1 MQSGSWF
8 QVSINGRFNPK
19 SLKLKYVACGYSSS
33 MKYSKIFSIN
43 FFIQLSIILFISI
56 FWSATYGTSDD
67 WMLDGWLNS
76 TYTGEFEK
84 ESVFVSAIFSNSI
97 SYLYSLQLSIAWY
110 SIILMSLTFV
120 ALTHW
125 LTISIL
131 ESIIKKRYIPIIIN
145 SSATIIFLLWSYIG
159 ITFTSTAI
167 TCAVVGLYSLVK
179 AQIEINDTKINYFMG
194 CILLLA
200 AYIIRPESLI
210 GAIALFAPLI
220 ILIVKRNRK
229 INIQKLKNLIF
240 IFLLFLVT
248 VIMNRFV
255 ENNQSMEMKQYRT
268 WVYKVQLFS
277 DRPRLVE
284 LEKVLDK
291 AKWTEN
297 DYHMF
302 SDMIYFDNLV
312 FDEKWLE
319 NGILA
324 TSDYYQTPNLS
335 LEDFKLILSKYIYN
349 ISYLLPTL
357 IGAIAYSL
365 FLYRRKWGRGQ
376 VFLAISTVAAFVGTH
391 IFLGI
396 FMHNVPRVS
405 IPLLLGL
412 LITLSA
418 NWQELATKR
427 EQKRIQYA
435 FLFLYFMCL
444 IFTINNMNENRNIIN
459 QQIDN
464 SIATS
469 KSIEKYYSEKVV
481 LILGRQEFN
490 QMRNPYLYLKNDP
503 NPNVM
508 MIGNWDTF
516 SPQWDK
522 RLFNLNLDSENLSKD
537 LLTNSNIL
545 WASQDF
551 PEATIHILNFFSENG
566 YGQYQFNKISTLP
579 NKATLRLL
587 SK

>member
-1 MQSGSWF
+1 
-8 QVSINGRFNPK
+8 
-19 SLKLKYVACGYSSS
+19 
-33 MKYSKIFSIN
+33 MKYSKIFSII

-56 FWSATYGTSDD
+56 FWTATYGTSDD

-84 ESVFVSAIFSNSI
+84 ESVFVSAIFSNLV

-110 SIILMSLTFV
+110 SIILMSITFV

-131 ESIIKKRYIPIIIN
+131 ENILKKRYIPIIIN
-145 SSATIIFLLWSYIG
+145 SSATVIFLLWTYIG

-167 TCAVVGLYSLVK
+167 ICAFVGLYSLVK
-179 AQIEINDTKINYFMG
+179 AQIEINVTKINNFMG
-194 CILLLA
+194 GTLLLA

-210 GAIALFAPLI
+210 SAFALFAPLI
-220 ILIVKRNRK
+220 ILIIKRNRK
-229 INIQKLKNLIF
+229 INIQKLKNFTF
-240 IFLLFLVT
+240 IFLLFLAT
-248 VIMNRFV
+248 VIVNKYV
-255 ENNQSMEMKQYRT
+255 EDNQSMEMKQYRT

-284 LEKVLDK
+284 LENVLNQ
-291 AKWTEN
+291 AKWSQN

-319 NGILA
+319 SGILA
-324 TSDYYQTPNLS
+324 TKDYYQTPNLS
-335 LEDFKLILSKYIYN
+335 LENFKLILSKYIYN
-349 ISYLLPTL
+349 IAYLLPTL

-365 FLYRRKWGRGQ
+365 FLYRRKWGKDQ
-376 VFLAISTVAAFVGTH
+376 VFLVISTVSVFVGIH
-391 IFLGI
+391 VFLGI
-396 FMHNVPRVS
+396 YMHNVPRVS
-405 IPLLLGL
+405 IPIILGL
-412 LITLSA
+412 LITLSV
-418 NWQELATKR
+418 NWRELATKR
-427 EQKRIQYA
+427 EQKRIQYT
-435 FLFLYFMCL
+435 FLFLYFMSL
-444 IFTINNMNENRNIIN
+444 LFTIINMNENRNIIN

-490 QMRNPYLYLKNDP
+490 QMRNPYIYLKNDP

-516 SPQWDK
+516 APQWDK

-551 PEATIHILNFFSENG
+551 PEATVHILNFFSENK
-566 YGQYQFNKISTLP
+566 YGKYQFNKIATLP

>member
-1 MQSGSWF
+1 
-8 QVSINGRFNPK
+8 
-19 SLKLKYVACGYSSS
+19 
-33 MKYSKIFSIN
+33 MKYSKIFSII

-56 FWSATYGTSDD
+56 FWTATYGTSDD

-84 ESVFVSAIFSNSI
+84 ESVFVSAIFSNLV

-110 SIILMSLTFV
+110 SIILMSITFV

-131 ESIIKKRYIPIIIN
+131 ENILKKRYIPIIIN
-145 SSATIIFLLWSYIG
+145 SSATVIFLLWTYIG

-167 TCAVVGLYSLVK
+167 ICAFVGLYSLVK
-179 AQIEINDTKINYFMG
+179 AQIEINVTKINNFMG
-194 CILLLA
+194 GTLLLA

-210 GAIALFAPLI
+210 SAFALFAPLI
-220 ILIVKRNRK
+220 ILIIKRNRK
-229 INIQKLKNLIF
+229 INIQKLKNFTF
-240 IFLLFLVT
+240 IFLLFLAT
-248 VIMNRFV
+248 VIVNKYV
-255 ENNQSMEMKQYRT
+255 EDNQSMEMKQYRT

-284 LEKVLDK
+284 LENVLNQ
-291 AKWTEN
+291 AKWSQN

-319 NGILA
+319 SGILA
-324 TSDYYQTPNLS
+324 TKDYYQTPNLS
-335 LEDFKLILSKYIYN
+335 LENFKLILSKYIYN
-349 ISYLLPTL
+349 IAYLLPTL

-365 FLYRRKWGRGQ
+365 FLYRRKWGKDQ
-376 VFLAISTVAAFVGTH
+376 VFLVISTVSVFVGIH
-391 IFLGI
+391 VFLGI
-396 FMHNVPRVS
+396 YMHNVPRVS
-405 IPLLLGL
+405 IPIILGL
-412 LITLSA
+412 LITISV
-418 NWQELATKR
+418 NWRELATKR
-427 EQKRIQYA
+427 EQKRIQYT
-435 FLFLYFMCL
+435 FLFLYFMSL
-444 IFTINNMNENRNIIN
+444 LFTIINMNENRNIIN

-490 QMRNPYLYLKNDP
+490 QMRNPYIYLKNDP

-516 SPQWDK
+516 APQWDK

-551 PEATIHILNFFSENG
+551 PEATVHILNFFSENR
-566 YGQYQFNKISTLP
+566 YGKYQFNKIATLP

>member
-1 MQSGSWF
+1 M
-8 QVSINGRFNPK
+8 
-19 SLKLKYVACGYSSS
+19 
-33 MKYSKIFSIN
+33 
-43 FFIQLSIILFISI
+43 FISI
-56 FWSATYGTSDD
+56 FWTATYGTSDD

-84 ESVFVSAIFSNSI
+84 ESVFVSAIFSNLV

-110 SIILMSLTFV
+110 SIILMSITFV

-131 ESIIKKRYIPIIIN
+131 ENILKKRYIPIIIN
-145 SSATIIFLLWSYIG
+145 SSATVIFLLWTYIG

-167 TCAVVGLYSLVK
+167 ICAFVGLYSLVK
-179 AQIEINDTKINYFMG
+179 AQIEINVTKINNFMG
-194 CILLLA
+194 GTLLLA

-210 GAIALFAPLI
+210 SAFALFAPLI
-220 ILIVKRNRK
+220 ILIIKRNRK
-229 INIQKLKNLIF
+229 INIHKLKNFTF
-240 IFLLFLVT
+240 IFLLLLAT
-248 VIMNRFV
+248 VIVNKYV
-255 ENNQSMEMKQYRT
+255 EDNQSMEMKQYRT

-284 LEKVLDK
+284 LENVLNQ
-291 AKWTEN
+291 AKWSQN

-319 NGILA
+319 SGILA
-324 TSDYYQTPNLS
+324 TKDYYQTPNLS
-335 LEDFKLILSKYIYN
+335 LENFKLILSKYIYN
-349 ISYLLPTL
+349 IAYLLPTL

-365 FLYRRKWGRGQ
+365 FLYRRKWGKDQ
-376 VFLAISTVAAFVGTH
+376 VFLVISTVSVFVGIH
-391 IFLGI
+391 VFLGI
-396 FMHNVPRVS
+396 YMHNVPRVS
-405 IPLLLGL
+405 IPIILGL
-412 LITLSA
+412 LITLSV
-418 NWQELATKR
+418 NWRELATKR
-427 EQKRIQYA
+427 EQKRIQYT
-435 FLFLYFMCL
+435 FLFLYFMSL
-444 IFTINNMNENRNIIN
+444 LFTIINMNENRNIIN

-490 QMRNPYLYLKNDP
+490 QMRNPYIYLKNDP

-516 SPQWDK
+516 APQWDK

-551 PEATIHILNFFSENG
+551 PEATVHILNFFSENK
-566 YGQYQFNKISTLP
+566 YGKYQFNKIATLP

>member
-1 MQSGSWF
+1 
-8 QVSINGRFNPK
+8 
-19 SLKLKYVACGYSSS
+19 
-33 MKYSKIFSIN
+33 MKYSKIFSII

-56 FWSATYGTSDD
+56 FWTATYGTSDD

-84 ESVFVSAIFSNSI
+84 ESVFVSAIFSNLV

-110 SIILMSLTFV
+110 SIILMSITFV

-131 ESIIKKRYIPIIIN
+131 ENILKKRYIPIIIN
-145 SSATIIFLLWSYIG
+145 SSATVIFLLWTYIG

-167 TCAVVGLYSLVK
+167 ICAFVGLYSLVK
-179 AQIEINDTKINYFMG
+179 AQIEINVTKINNFMG
-194 CILLLA
+194 GTLLLA

-210 GAIALFAPLI
+210 SAIALFAPLI
-220 ILIVKRNRK
+220 ILIMKRNKK
-229 INIQKLKNLIF
+229 INIQKLKNFTF
-240 IFLLFLVT
+240 IFLLFLAT
-248 VIMNRFV
+248 VIVNKYV
-255 ENNQSMEMKQYRT
+255 EDNQSMEMKQYRT

-284 LEKVLDK
+284 LENVLNQ
-291 AKWTEN
+291 AKWSQN

-319 NGILA
+319 SGILA
-324 TSDYYQTPNLS
+324 TKDYYQTPNLS
-335 LEDFKLILSKYIYN
+335 LENFKLILSKYIYN
-349 ISYLLPTL
+349 IAYLLPTL

-365 FLYRRKWGRGQ
+365 FLYRRKWGKDQ
-376 VFLAISTVAAFVGTH
+376 VFLVISTVSVFVGIH
-391 IFLGI
+391 VFLGI
-396 FMHNVPRVS
+396 YMHNVPRVS
-405 IPLLLGL
+405 IPIILGL
-412 LITLSA
+412 LITLSV
-418 NWQELATKR
+418 NWRELATKR
-427 EQKRIQYA
+427 EQKRIQFA
-435 FLFLYFMCL
+435 FLFLYFMCFL
-444 IFTINNMNENRNIIN
+444 FTIINMNENRIIIN

-490 QMRNPYLYLKNDP
+490 QMRNPYIYLKNDP

-516 SPQWDK
+516 APQWDK

-551 PEATIHILNFFSENG
+551 PEATVHILNFFSENK
-566 YGQYQFNKISTLP
+566 YGKYQFNKIATLP

>member
-1 MQSGSWF
+1 
-8 QVSINGRFNPK
+8 
-19 SLKLKYVACGYSSS
+19 
-33 MKYSKIFSIN
+33 MKYSKIFSII

-56 FWSATYGTSDD
+56 FWTATYGTSDD

-84 ESVFVSAIFSNSI
+84 ESVFVSAIFSNLV

-110 SIILMSLTFV
+110 SIILMSITFV

-131 ESIIKKRYIPIIIN
+131 ENILKKRYIPIIID
-145 SSATIIFLLWSYIG
+145 SSATVIFLLWTYIG

-167 TCAVVGLYSLVK
+167 ICAFVGLYSLVK
-179 AQIEINDTKINYFMG
+179 AQIEINVTKINNFMG
-194 CILLLA
+194 GTLLLA

-210 GAIALFAPLI
+210 SAFALFAPLI
-220 ILIVKRNRK
+220 ILIIKRNRK
-229 INIQKLKNLIF
+229 INIQKLKNFTF
-240 IFLLFLVT
+240 IFLLFLAT
-248 VIMNRFV
+248 VIVNKYV
-255 ENNQSMEMKQYRT
+255 EDNQSMEMKQYRT

-284 LEKVLDK
+284 LENVLNQ
-291 AKWTEN
+291 AKWSQN

-319 NGILA
+319 SGILA
-324 TSDYYQTPNLS
+324 TKDYYQTPNLS
-335 LEDFKLILSKYIYN
+335 LENFKLILSKYIYN
-349 ISYLLPTL
+349 IAYLLPTL

-365 FLYRRKWGRGQ
+365 FLYRRKWGKDQ
-376 VFLAISTVAAFVGTH
+376 VFLVISTVSVFVGIH
-391 IFLGI
+391 VFLGI
-396 FMHNVPRVS
+396 YMHNVPRVS
-405 IPLLLGL
+405 IPIILGL
-412 LITLSA
+412 LITLSV
-418 NWQELATKR
+418 NWRELATKR
-427 EQKRIQYA
+427 EQKRIQYT
-435 FLFLYFMCL
+435 FLFLYFMSL
-444 IFTINNMNENRNIIN
+444 LFTIINMNENRNIIN

-490 QMRNPYLYLKNDP
+490 QMRNPYIYLKNDP

-516 SPQWDK
+516 APQWDK

-551 PEATIHILNFFSENG
+551 PEATIHILNFFSENK
-566 YGQYQFNKISTLP
+566 YGKYQFNKIATLP

>member
-8 QVSINGRFNPK
+8 QVSMRGRFNPK
-19 SLKLKYVACGYSSS
+19 SLKYVSCGYSGS
-33 MKYSKIFSIN
+33 MKYSKIFSII

-56 FWSATYGTSDD
+56 FWTATYGTSDD

-84 ESVFVSAIFSNSI
+84 ESVFVSAIFSNLV

-110 SIILMSLTFV
+110 SIILMSITFV

-131 ESIIKKRYIPIIIN
+131 ENILKKRYIPIIID
-145 SSATIIFLLWSYIG
+145 SSATIIFLLWTYIG

-167 TCAVVGLYSLVK
+167 ICAFVGLYSLVK
-179 AQIEINDTKINYFMG
+179 AQIEINVTKINNFMG
-194 CILLLA
+194 GTLLLA

-210 GAIALFAPLI
+210 SAFALFAPLI
-220 ILIVKRNRK
+220 ILIIKRNRK
-229 INIQKLKNLIF
+229 INIQKLKNFTF
-240 IFLLFLVT
+240 IFLLFLAT
-248 VIMNRFV
+248 VIVNKYV
-255 ENNQSMEMKQYRT
+255 EDNQSMEMKQYRT

-284 LEKVLDK
+284 LENVLNQ
-291 AKWTEN
+291 AKWSQN

-319 NGILA
+319 SGILA
-324 TSDYYQTPNLS
+324 TKDYYQTPNLS
-335 LEDFKLILSKYIYN
+335 LENFKLILSKYIYN
-349 ISYLLPTL
+349 IAYLLPTL

-365 FLYRRKWGRGQ
+365 FLYRRKWGKDQ
-376 VFLAISTVAAFVGTH
+376 VFLVISTVSVFVGIH
-391 IFLGI
+391 VFLGI
-396 FMHNVPRVS
+396 YMHNVPRVS
-405 IPLLLGL
+405 IPIILGL
-412 LITLSA
+412 LITLSV
-418 NWQELATKR
+418 NWRELATKR
-427 EQKRIQYA
+427 EQKRIQYT
-435 FLFLYFMCL
+435 FLFLYFMSL
-444 IFTINNMNENRNIIN
+444 LFTIINMNENRNIIN

-490 QMRNPYLYLKNDP
+490 QMRNPYIYLKNDP

-516 SPQWDK
+516 APQWDK

-551 PEATIHILNFFSENG
+551 PEATVHILNFFSENK
-566 YGQYQFNKISTLP
+566 YGKYQFNKIATLP

>member
-1 MQSGSWF
+1 
-8 QVSINGRFNPK
+8 
-19 SLKLKYVACGYSSS
+19 
-33 MKYSKIFSIN
+33 
-43 FFIQLSIILFISI
+43 
-56 FWSATYGTSDD
+56 
-67 WMLDGWLNS
+67 MLDGWLNS

-84 ESVFVSAIFSNSI
+84 ESVFVSAIFSNLV

-110 SIILMSLTFV
+110 SIILMSITFV

-131 ESIIKKRYIPIIIN
+131 ENILKKRYIPIIIN
-145 SSATIIFLLWSYIG
+145 SSATVIFLLWTYIG

-167 TCAVVGLYSLVK
+167 ICAFVGLYSLVK
-179 AQIEINDTKINYFMG
+179 AQIEINVTKINNFMG
-194 CILLLA
+194 GTLLLA

-210 GAIALFAPLI
+210 SAFALFAPLI
-220 ILIVKRNRK
+220 ILIIKRNRK
-229 INIQKLKNLIF
+229 INIQKLKNFTF
-240 IFLLFLVT
+240 IFLLFLAT
-248 VIMNRFV
+248 VIVNKYV
-255 ENNQSMEMKQYRT
+255 EDNQSMEMKQYRT

-284 LEKVLDK
+284 LENVLNQ
-291 AKWTEN
+291 AKWSQN

-319 NGILA
+319 SGILA
-324 TSDYYQTPNLS
+324 TKDYYQTPNLS
-335 LEDFKLILSKYIYN
+335 LENFKLILSKYIYN
-349 ISYLLPTL
+349 IAYLLPTF

-365 FLYRRKWGRGQ
+365 FLYRRKWGKDQ
-376 VFLAISTVAAFVGTH
+376 VFLVISTVSVFVGIH
-391 IFLGI
+391 VFLGI
-396 FMHNVPRVS
+396 YMHNVPRVS
-405 IPLLLGL
+405 IPIILGL
-412 LITLSA
+412 LITLSV
-418 NWQELATKR
+418 NWRELATKR
-427 EQKRIQYA
+427 EQKRIQYT
-435 FLFLYFMCL
+435 FLFLYFMSL
-444 IFTINNMNENRNIIN
+444 LFTIINMNENRNIIN
-459 QQIDN
+459 HQIDN

-490 QMRNPYLYLKNDP
+490 QMRNPYIYLKNDP

-516 SPQWDK
+516 APQWDK

-551 PEATIHILNFFSENG
+551 PEATVHILNFFSENR
-566 YGQYQFNKISTLP
+566 YGKYQFNKIATLP

>member
-1 MQSGSWF
+1 
-8 QVSINGRFNPK
+8 
-19 SLKLKYVACGYSSS
+19 
-33 MKYSKIFSIN
+33 MKYSKIFSII

-56 FWSATYGTSDD
+56 FWTATYGTSDD

-84 ESVFVSAIFSNSI
+84 ESVFVSAIFSNLV

-110 SIILMSLTFV
+110 SIILMSITFV

-131 ESIIKKRYIPIIIN
+131 ENILKKRYIPIIIN
-145 SSATIIFLLWSYIG
+145 SSATVIFLLWTYIG

-167 TCAVVGLYSLVK
+167 ICAFVGLYSLVK
-179 AQIEINDTKINYFMG
+179 AQIEINVTKINNFMG
-194 CILLLA
+194 GTLLLA

-210 GAIALFAPLI
+210 SAFALFAPLI
-220 ILIVKRNRK
+220 ILIIKRNRK
-229 INIQKLKNLIF
+229 INIQKLKNFTF
-240 IFLLFLVT
+240 IFLLLLAT
-248 VIMNRFV
+248 VIVNKYV
-255 ENNQSMEMKQYRT
+255 EDNQSMEMKQYRT

-284 LEKVLDK
+284 LENVLNQ
-291 AKWTEN
+291 AKWSQN

-319 NGILA
+319 SGILA
-324 TSDYYQTPNLS
+324 TKDYYQTPNLS
-335 LEDFKLILSKYIYN
+335 LENFKLILSKYIYN
-349 ISYLLPTL
+349 IAYLLPTL

-365 FLYRRKWGRGQ
+365 FLYRRKWGKDQ
-376 VFLAISTVAAFVGTH
+376 VFLVISTVSVFVGIH
-391 IFLGI
+391 VFLGI
-396 FMHNVPRVS
+396 YMHNVPRVS
-405 IPLLLGL
+405 IPIILGL
-412 LITLSA
+412 LITLSV
-418 NWQELATKR
+418 NWRESATKR
-427 EQKRIQYA
+427 EQKRIQYT
-435 FLFLYFMCL
+435 FLFLYFMSL
-444 IFTINNMNENRNIIN
+444 LFTIINMNENRNIIN

-490 QMRNPYLYLKNDP
+490 QMRNPYIYLKNDP

-516 SPQWDK
+516 APQWDK

-551 PEATIHILNFFSENG
+551 PEATVHILNFFSENK
-566 YGQYQFNKISTLP
+566 YGKYQFNKIATLP